1 MTVSKRI
8 ERLPSGLEY
17 DVLLGADHV
26 IRARLVHALESER
39 ITAHGFAK
47 LRGHYGLTPAE
58 TSVFIEYYLGGIDLA
73 AGQPSVRRAL
83 ACDLN
88 LSENTLMHHI
98 TSIRRKLGFAARKG
112 SATVL
117 VWCLTSGITELRML
131 TPDPTA
137 DTDAEPNWSR
147 ALQA

>member
-1 MTVSKRI
+1 MTITKQV
-8 ERLPSGLEY
+8 ERSPQPVER
-17 DVLLGADHV
+17 DVLLGSDRV
-26 IRARLVHALESER
+26 IRARLVQALEAER
-39 ITAHGFAK
+39 ITAHGLAK

-58 TSVFIEYYLGGIDLA
+58 TSVFIEYYLGGMDLPD
-73 AGQPSVRRAL
+73 GQPSIRRAL
-83 ACDLN
+83 ARDLN

-117 VWCLTSGITELRML
+117 VWCLTTGITELRTL
-131 TPDPTA
+131 TSNRSVDQDA
-137 DTDAEPNWSR
+137 DRQWSQ

>member
-1 MTVSKRI
+1 MTTAKQ
-8 ERLPSGLEY
+8 SGTSSAGMEKN
-17 DVLLGADHV
+17 VLLGADRV
-26 IRARLVHALESER
+26 IRARLVQALESER
-39 ITAHGFAK
+39 ITAHGLAK

-73 AGQPSVRRAL
+73 EGQLSIRRAL
-83 ACDLN
+83 AHDLN

-117 VWCLTSGITELRML
+117 VWCLTSGITELRTL
-131 TPDPTA
+131 TSARAPDSET
-137 DTDAEPNWSR
+137 ELQWRR
-147 ALQA
+147 ALRA

>member
-1 MTVSKRI
+1 MQIHNEHPPAR
-8 ERLPSGLEY
+8 RDQDLM
-17 DVLLGADHV
+17 LGSDHV

-39 ITAHGFAK
+39 VTAHGLAK

-58 TSVFIEYYLGGIDLA
+58 TSVFIEYYLGNVDLTA
-73 AGQPSVRRAL
+73 AQPSIRRAL
-83 ACDLN
+83 AHDLN

-117 VWCLTSGITELRML
+117 IWCLTAGITELRSFA
-131 TPDPTA
+131 PDPE
-137 DTDAEPNWSR
+137 AERPWSHVN
-147 ALQA
+147 

>member
-1 MTVSKRI
+1 MTSLKR
-8 ERLPSGLEY
+8 SEY
-17 DVLLGADHV
+17 PPNRREQDLLLGTDDV
-26 IRARLVHALESER
+26 IRTRLVHALEAER
-39 ITAHGFAK
+39 ITTHGLAK
-47 LRGHYGLTPAE
+47 LRRHYGLTPAE

-73 AGQPSVRRAL
+73 AGQPSIRRAL
-83 ACDLN
+83 AQNLN

-117 VWCLTSGITELRML
+117 VWCLTAGITELRTL
-131 TPDPTA
+131 TPSRPTEP
-137 DTDAEPNWSR
+137 DVEAEWSH

>member
-1 MTVSKRI
+1 MTMTKQADRSPQFVDK
-8 ERLPSGLEY
+8 
-17 DVLLGADHV
+17 DVLLGADRV
-26 IRARLVHALESER
+26 IRARLVQALETER
-39 ITAHGFAK
+39 ITAHGLAK

-58 TSVFIEYYLGGIDLA
+58 TSVFIEYYLGGMDLPD
-73 AGQPSVRRAL
+73 GQSSIRRAL
-83 ACDLN
+83 AQDLT

-117 VWCLTSGITELRML
+117 VWCLTTGITELRTL
-131 TPDPTA
+131 TSCRSVDQDMDRP
-137 DTDAEPNWSR
+137 WSQ